1 LVNYPIQ
8 FEGSL
13 EEANQVPDIIIP
25 TTNGTPVYLRD
36 IAFVNNG
43 LETPKTYS
51 RVSVLGKPSQNA
63 ITLLIHKKSGG
74 DVTAII
80 ANVRSKIEELK
91 QGMLK
96 GADVV
101 VSIDAGERVKKDLKE
116 LSRTG
121 RIKEVDTFYGSLAE
135 LKKYRWQSIVSKGNQ
150 KLDEQG
156 NPAVDPN
163 TGEPKYWDDN
173 MEFKFRYKPPS
184 FVPCIDIVSSFN
196 EQVQLD
202 LGSPENKE
210 AIKHKPGKERKVY
223 TPDWHCLPN
232 KKWKKLVF
240 FFDGVIFTDKGPKLW
255 ITPRKIVVDV
265 EPKYN
270 FISKTSTAD
279 KAAMVMTSSS
289 SSSSSSSSAAAAP
302 VPAPVVSSS
311 VVSSSVV
318 PSPLVSSLPT
328 KVDITKD
335 TNHKIM
341 NDALAKKKE

>member
-1 LVNYPIQ
+1 MSENNHNNNTVDVVTIDAKEL
-8 FEGSL
+8 
-13 EEANQVPDIIIP
+13 P
-25 TTNGTPVYLRD
+25 TTPWVWQNPINGKSDKIPVRAPDGSRICVEMIDCWCSWGIVPIPNTSSMSSNPSLN
-36 IAFVNNG
+36 A
-43 LETPKTYS
+43 EYS
-51 RVSVLGKPSQNA
+51 NA
-63 ITLLIHKKSGG
+63 IQATEDRVMTDLLGMKALMSSDGKSGG
-74 DVTAII
+74 P
-80 ANVRSKIEELK
+80 K
-91 QGMLK
+91 
-96 GADVV
+96 
-101 VSIDAGERVKKDLKE
+101 
-116 LSRTG
+116 RTG

-156 NPAVDPN
+156 NPATDPN
-163 TGEPKYWDDN
+163 TGEPKFWDDN

-210 AIKHKPGKERKVY
+210 AIKHKPGKERKVF

-279 KAAMVMTSSS
+279 KAAMVLTSSS
-289 SSSSSSSSAAAAP
+289 SSSSSSSSASA
-302 VPAPVVSSS
+302 APVVSSS
-311 VVSSSVV
+311 VVV

-335 TNHKIM
+335 TSHKAM
-341 NDALAKKKE
+341 NEALGKKKE